1 MRNTRSDRTC
11 SDAVSDCCSGLR
23 GGAGD
28 RLSLAELRLLRGVGR
43 YLKSKGFD
51 ATVISTDDLGAVKEK
66 MHVPADMQSCHTA
79 LIGGYVVEGHVPVEA
94 IAKLLA
100 EKPQV
105 TGIAVPEMPGG
116 SPGMSGP
123 KESFTAYAFGPQGK
137 TVFMRFLN
145 DPRRCAE
152 RMPGTANATTS
163 LKEFSHDVDH
173 IRQMERN
180 EQDRVPGLRPHR
192 RDAHHL

>member
-1 MRNTRSDRTC
+1 MRNARSTALALML
-11 SDAVSDCCSGLR
+11 SPIAVPAL
-23 GGAGD
+23 A
-28 RLSLAELRLLRGVGR
+28 AELATVYRSPSCGCCEEWVS

-51 ATVISTDDLGAVKEK
+51 ATVISTDDLGAVKEN

-105 TGIAVPEMPGG
+105 TGIAVPGMPGG

-123 KESFTAYAFGPQGK
+123 KEPFTTYAFGPQGK
-137 TVFMRFLN
+137 TMFIRF
-145 DPRRCAE
+145 
-152 RMPGTANATTS
+152 
-163 LKEFSHDVDH
+163 
-173 IRQMERN
+173 
-180 EQDRVPGLRPHR
+180 
-192 RDAHHL
+192 